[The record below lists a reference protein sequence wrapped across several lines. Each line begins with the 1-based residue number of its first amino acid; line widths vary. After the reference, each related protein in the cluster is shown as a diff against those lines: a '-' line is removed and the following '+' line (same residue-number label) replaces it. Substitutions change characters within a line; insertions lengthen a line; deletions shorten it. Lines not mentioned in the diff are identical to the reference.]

1 MCRIIRPVRN
11 VRRLHLEPGSF
22 DHDNEENTS
31 ASAATHALHVIRR
44 SLCNIQHCYI
54 RSHY

>member
-22 DHDNEENTS
+22 DHDNEEKTS